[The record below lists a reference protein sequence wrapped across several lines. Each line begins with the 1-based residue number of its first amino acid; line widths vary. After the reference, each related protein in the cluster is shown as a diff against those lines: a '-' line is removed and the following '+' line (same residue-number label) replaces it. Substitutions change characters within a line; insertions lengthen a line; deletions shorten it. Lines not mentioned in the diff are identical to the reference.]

1 MSTDTITS
9 GSSFEFPIEGM
20 TCASCV
26 LRVEKAIAAVPGTI
40 KAIVNL
46 ATERASVE
54 TDGSVQ
60 PSAIIAAINSAGYET
75 SVESFELEIEGMTCA
90 SCVGRIERALSAVPG
105 VISASVNLATE
116 KATVSA
122 TGGLVTRA
130 VLEATVK
137 EAGYEVRQVAS
148 EAGAKPV
155 PAAALHTMAPEI
167 YRLVLRPEEPIAF
180 SPGQFFEI
188 ELAPGITRSY
198 SVASE
203 QGALHLEFHI
213 RAIAGGRASSILAS
227 ERELGD
233 VVRVSGPFGSA
244 IGAGGV
250 AGPILAIAAST
261 GHAPVQSILNS
272 NEGRRVH
279 LLSFARQRDGFY
291 LDGLFVRA
299 AEADSRF
306 TYQAITTGAL
316 ARGTSSSPLA
326 EAIQQLDCS
335 LLSGQVYIAGPPG
348 FVDAAAA
355 LVSARRCLTGA
366 ILTDRFEL
374 SAAAIS

>member
-1 MSTDTITS
+1 
-9 GSSFEFPIEGM
+9 M
-20 TCASCV
+20 TT
-26 LRVEKAIAAVPGTI
+26 LRLPQVQARVT
-40 KAIVNL
+40 V
-46 ATERASVE
+46 TEE
-54 TDGSVQ
+54 QT
-60 PSAIIAAINSAGYET
+60 
-75 SVESFELEIEGMTCA
+75 
-90 SCVGRIERALSAVPG
+90 
-105 VISASVNLATE
+105 
-116 KATVSA
+116 
-122 TGGLVTRA
+122 
-130 VLEATVK
+130 VLEAALD
-137 EAGYEVRQVAS
+137 AGVQFPHSCRSGRCGACKSRLLSGKVMMREHSPFALDVAERDSGYILACRAVPLTDVAVAWSNEQVV
-148 EAGAKPV
+148 AGAQARIV
-155 PAAALHTMAPEI
+155 ALHTIAPEI
-167 YRLVLRPEEPIAF
+167 YRLVLRPEEAIAF

-213 RAIAGGRASSILAS
+213 RAIAGGRASGILAS

-272 NEGRRVH
+272 NDGRRVH
-279 LLSFARQRDGFY
+279 LVSFARQHDGFY
-291 LDGLFVRA
+291 LNGLFTRA

-306 TYQAITTGAL
+306 TYQAITTGAV
-316 ARGTSSSPLA
+316 APNSSASPLA
-326 EAIQQLDCS
+326 EAISQLDCD

-355 LVSARRCLTGA
+355 LVTARRCLTGV

-374 SAAAIS
+374 SAAAATG